1 MGSSILSRIEEG
13 QLEHFNFFRKK
24 NHSK

>member
-13 QLEHFNFFRKK
+13 QLEHFLTFFEKK
-24 NHSK
+24 SF